1 MNENYKFILHT
12 TYDKPAYQAL
22 SEVSWVLFRK
32 HRMQVAAYP
41 ALFSLAAL
49 IAIILIFNWAVWSSS
64 ACNFWSFLWEPSAP
78 SIRCAAPPLRRFPR
92 QGPFPYRCG
101 LCSWTSRFIPP
112 STMRC
117 PPFPMAPLT
126 A

>member
-49 IAIILIFNWAVWSSS
+49 IAIILIFNWGSYDT
-64 ACNFWSFLWEPSAP
+64 
-78 SIRCAAPPLRRFPR
+78 PLRFGLHRPAISGHSSGSR
-92 QGPFPYRCG
+92 QRQ
-101 LCSWTSRFIPP
+101 
-112 STMRC
+112 
-117 PPFPMAPLT
+117 A
-126 A
+126 